1 LLEIKVLQEMKLL
14 QINGKKFDF
23 LQIEFLIFLLIII
36 GGLLDQ
42 LGLVDLILKYFTE
55 SENQSFL
62 LNEAMCETMK
72 TIGWKF
78 GTTFSWNFIVMKAEL
93 SQN

>member
-1 LLEIKVLQEMKLL
+1 MKALQETKLL
-14 QINGKKFDF
+14 QINGKKYDF

-36 GGLLDQ
+36 DGLLD
-42 LGLVDLILKYFTE
+42 LLDLVDLILKYFTE
-55 SENQSFL
+55 SENQNIQLS
-62 LNEAMCETMK
+62 EATCETMK

-78 GTTFSWNFIVMKAEL
+78 GIMFSWNFIVTKAEL